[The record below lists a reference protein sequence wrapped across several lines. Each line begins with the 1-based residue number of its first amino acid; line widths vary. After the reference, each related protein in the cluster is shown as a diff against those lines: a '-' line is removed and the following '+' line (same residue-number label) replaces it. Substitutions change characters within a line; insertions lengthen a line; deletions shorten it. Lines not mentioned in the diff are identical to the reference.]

1 MEDLKARLRF
11 LVRLFKET
19 GDRWSEV
26 EGFRLG
32 ASFSYYA
39 TFAIFP
45 LLLLTVTGIGFVIG
59 DDAAA
64 RDRLL
69 SALAAPGSSSRHV
82 LEETMTAMQQSRAA
96 RGTSAIIA
104 TVSLLF
110 SASGAFIEL
119 DATLNKIW
127 GVRPRKGRG
136 VLGTIRTF
144 LAERLTG
151 FTLVLGLGGTLLASL
166 VTSSLLAAIAAH
178 APERFAPA
186 LLQTAEMAASIV
198 LLSGVFA
205 LTFHLVPRTRP
216 PFRDVIGGA
225 VLTTVFLTILKTV
238 FAAYL
243 AHLTSYSAY
252 GVVGGVL
259 ALATWIYLSSQII
272 FLGATLTRAHCEARR
287 SCAAAPSEA
296 QEQEAAHA
304 AGAAQAAGE

>member
-11 LVRLFKET
+11 LVRLFKDT
-19 GDRWSEV
+19 GDRWSEI

-45 LLLLTVTGIGFVIG
+45 LLLLTVTAIGFVIG
-59 DDAAA
+59 DDTAA

-69 SALAAPGSSSRHV
+69 AAVAAPGSSSGHL
-82 LEETMTAMQQSRAA
+82 LEQTMTAMQESRSA
-96 RGTSAIIA
+96 RGTSAVIA
-104 TVSLLF
+104 MVSLLF

-136 VLGTIRTF
+136 VLGTVRTF
-144 LAERLTG
+144 LQERLTG
-151 FTLVLGLGGTLLASL
+151 FTLVLGLGATLLASL
-166 VTSSLLAAIAAH
+166 VTSSLLGAIAAH

-186 LLQTAEMAASIV
+186 LLQTAEIAASLV

-205 LTFHLVPRTRP
+205 LMFHLVPRTRP

-272 FLGATLTRAHCEARR
+272 FLGATLTRAHCEARH
-287 SCAAAPSEA
+287 CPQAASPERDAT
-296 QEQEAAHA
+296 
-304 AGAAQAAGE
+304 GAEGTAQAAGE